1 MSNRRLIRRLNLHFS
16 VLWALFWACSASL
29 WGFRTVFLLHH
40 GFTNSQVGLVSSLA
54 LLLPGWFKDPRQL
67 VQGEWQEHN
76 KLGYVEVTDCTAR
89 WSGSNYK
96 GTYSYAWV
104 QYENEPYTIEISR
117 NGEKWLASLTFE
129 DDDHALVDFHIVDR
143 LPAEARKFIQE
154 RNKARNRPENEF
166 ILRFRRVEQKK

>member
-1 MSNRRLIRRLNLHFS
+1 MTRTRLIFILVLLS
-16 VLWALFWACSASL
+16 VL
-29 WGFRTVFLLHH
+29 T
-40 GFTNSQVGLVSSLA
+40 SLA

-67 VQGEWQEHN
+67 VLGEWQEHN
-76 KLGYVEVTDCTAR
+76 KMGYVEVTDCTAR

-96 GTYSYAWV
+96 GTYSYAWI
-104 QYENEPYTIEISR
+104 QYESEPYTIEITR
-117 NGEKWLASLTFE
+117 NGEKWLASLTIE

-166 ILRFRRVEQKK
+166 ILRFRRVEQKKISVTRAA